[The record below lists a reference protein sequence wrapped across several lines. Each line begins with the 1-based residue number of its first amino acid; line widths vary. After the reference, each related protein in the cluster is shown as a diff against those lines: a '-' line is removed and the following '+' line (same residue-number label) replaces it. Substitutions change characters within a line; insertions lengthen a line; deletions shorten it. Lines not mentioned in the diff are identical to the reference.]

1 MEDLDETG
9 LIRKAREGGREA
21 FERLLLPHLPMLLA
35 YVRTICGDY
44 HLAQDAVQETAI
56 IAFRKLHLYFGEAD
70 FASWLKAIARRE
82 ALAARRKGLAR
93 IPPAAEEILE
103 AAFDDPAPSAVAP
116 EREALRKCLEALGLR
131 NERGARAVRAH
142 YFEGS
147 PLAEIALAMETNLNT
162 VKTILHRAR
171 LNLEECVQRR
181 TREAPA

>member
-1 MEDLDETG
+1 MDRENDLF
-9 LIRKAREGGREA
+9 RRAREGSREA

-35 YVRTICGDY
+35 YARTVCGDY

-56 IAFRKLHLYFGEAD
+56 IAFRKLNLYFGEAD

-82 ALAARRKGLAR
+82 ALSARRKR
-93 IPPAAEEILE
+93 PVPAAEEIIE
-103 AAFDDPAPSAVAP
+103 QAFDDPTPDAAAP
-116 EREALRKCLEALGLR
+116 EREALRTCLEALGLR
-131 NERGARAVRAH
+131 NERGARVVRAH

-147 PLAEIALAMETNLNT
+147 PLAEIARAMEANLNT

-181 TREAPA
+181 AREATA